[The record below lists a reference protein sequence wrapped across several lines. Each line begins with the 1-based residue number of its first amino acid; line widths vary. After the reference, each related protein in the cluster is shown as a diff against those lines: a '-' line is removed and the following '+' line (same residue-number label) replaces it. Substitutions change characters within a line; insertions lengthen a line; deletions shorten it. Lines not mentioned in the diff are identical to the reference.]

1 VIAMS
6 LLAVIRVRGQ
16 PDRRP
21 EERTTL
27 KLLRLHRVY
36 HCVLVPDTPS
46 VRGMLKTVEYAVTY
60 GEVDAETLKLLIE
73 KRGELKGRKRVTLEY
88 LKSLGFDSF
97 EALAEALLSGKVTLE
112 DLPDFKPVFRLHP
125 PKGGFKGSVKKH
137 FSEGG
142 ELGYRG
148 PKINEL
154 LRRML

>member
-1 VIAMS
+1 VTAMG
-6 LLAVIRVRGQ
+6 LLAVIRIRGQ

-21 EERTTL
+21 EERTGL

-46 VRGMLKTVEYAVTY
+46 MRGMLKTVEYAVTY
-60 GEVDAETLKLLIE
+60 GEIDEETLKELIE

-88 LKSLGFDSF
+88 LKSLGFDGF
-97 EALAEALLSGKVTLE
+97 EALAEALLNGKITIK

-148 PKINEL
+148 PRINEL

>member
-1 VIAMS
+1 MS
-6 LLAVIRVRGQ
+6 LLAVIRIRGQ

-21 EERTTL
+21 EERTAL
-27 KLLRLHRVY
+27 ELLRLHRVY
-36 HCVLVPDTPS
+36 NCVLVPDTPS
-46 VRGMLKTVEYAVTY
+46 MRGTLKTVEYTVTY
-60 GEVDAETLKLLIE
+60 GEIDKETLKKLIE
-73 KRGELKGRKRVTLEY
+73 KRGELKGHKRVTLEY

-97 EALAEALLSGKVTLE
+97 DTLAEALLEGKITLK